1 VTTSISAGR
10 RHAPSRLVLV
20 RHGESIGNV
29 ADRTARQ
36 RGEGRLDLDE
46 RDADV
51 ALSDTGGEQARA
63 VGAYLARLGNDER
76 PTVVLSSPYRR
87 GLDTARK
94 AIAHLG
100 DSLPVTVDE
109 RLRERDLGAFDG
121 LTGSGIRELD
131 PSEADRRSK
140 VGKFYYRPP
149 GGESWCDVALRTRSL
164 LTEIRQECDG
174 ERVWVF
180 SHQAVI
186 MSFRFVLEGLDEHA
200 LLAID
205 ADTPMAN
212 CSLTTYV
219 RDEGGAL
226 VLESY
231 GDTVAVDQAPADV
244 THEPKKAGQG
254 ETAVS

>member
-1 VTTSISAGR
+1 
-10 RHAPSRLVLV
+10 VLV
-20 RHGESIGNV
+20 RHGESVGNV

-36 RGEGRLDLDE
+36 RGDGRLDLEE

-51 ALSDTGGEQARA
+51 SLSQTGTGQARA
-63 VGAYLARLGNDER
+63 VGAYLAGFGKEDL

-87 GLDTARK
+87 ALDTASE
-94 AIAHLG
+94 AIAGLANG
-100 DSLPVTVDE
+100 LSVTVDE

-121 LTGSGIRELD
+121 LTGTGIRELD
-131 PSEADRRSK
+131 PTEAERRSK

-164 LTEIRQECDG
+164 LSEVRQEYDG

-186 MSFRFVLEGLDEHA
+186 MSFRFVLEGLDEQR
-200 LLAID
+200 LLGID
-205 ADTPMAN
+205 ADTPVAN
-212 CSLTTYV
+212 CALTTYV
-219 RDEGGAL
+219 RDDNGAL
-226 VLESY
+226 VLKSY
-231 GDTVAVDQAPADV
+231 GDTAAVDDAPADV

-254 ETAVS
+254 DTALS